1 MYQIFWPPYHTIQLS
16 NERIVFFYWNLCTR
30 ITGLFSP
37 GQILG
42 SQRTGCLQ
50 YCFHIKSQNSPNA
63 RNDRIFTR
71 LQLQPHLLSPEKVTF
86 KHCIGSKHSII
97 VRLSFLIG
105 LINFLWDV
113 HGKKEHNQT
122 LTGLASLGASAEEA
136 AGSEEASVSIGSAAA
151 GAKIV
156 QFTVDGGRTKKKVQ
170 KTRWKFWIAFA
181 MMGGRGSSRAILMFF
196 SIFRCASISWFQV
209 VSQWV
214 TFFFYS

>member
-86 KHCIGSKHSII
+86 KHCKTLIGSKHLII
-97 VRLSFLIG
+97 VRLSVLLG
-105 LINFLWDV
+105 LVHFLWDV
-113 HGKKEHNQT
+113 HGKKKHYQT

-136 AGSEEASVSIGSAAA
+136 AGSAETSVSIGSTAA

-156 QFTVDGGRTKKKVQ
+156 HLDE
-170 KTRWKFWIAFA
+170 
-181 MMGGRGSSRAILMFF
+181 
-196 SIFRCASISWFQV
+196 
-209 VSQWV
+209 V
-214 TFFFYS
+214 TMNYVNFELIKRRLN